1 LIASS
6 GSGSATINF
15 KNCGSGG
22 LVNLYVNGNSVG
34 TAAPGP
40 AVAITFTYNN
50 NDILMLK
57 DEGFNSIV
65 SVVSFSYGSGS
76 SWVNYEN

>member
-1 LIASS
+1 
-6 GSGSATINF
+6 
-15 KNCGSGG
+15 
-22 LVNLYVNGNSVG
+22 VNGVSVG
-34 TAAPGP
+34 TAGPGP